1 MKEIV
6 CKTENKHKYRI
17 LIQKGL
23 REDLGKMPEIFDDHA
38 KIVIITDKN
47 VGKYYLAS
55 VKKQLRHYGGEVYAI
70 VIKAGE
76 ASKCLSE
83 VEEIYFRLQ
92 ELNFTRKDLIVA
104 LGGGVVGDLAGF
116 VAATYLR
123 GVEFVQ
129 IPTSLLAQVDSSVGG
144 KTGVDLGYQKNL
156 VGAFYQPKAVLIDPG
171 FLETLPDA
179 WLTDG
184 MAEVIKYGCI
194 SSSKL
199 FLRLMS
205 FHYQEDLMD
214 DMEEIVAKCVTIKRN
229 IVESDEHEQG
239 IRRIL
244 NFGHTIGHVVESYFE
259 FDRYSHGQ
267 AVAIGMYQI
276 TNMSVREG
284 ITPPEALS
292 NLQLILETYGLP
304 WQLPQMETK
313 KVLEILANDK
323 KSGGDTLNICIMP
336 KIGRAE
342 IVKIQKDQ
350 ALELFK

>member
-1 MKEIV
+1 MKEII

-17 LIQKGL
+17 LIQNGL
-23 REDLGKMPEIFDDHA
+23 RNELDKMPEVFDDRQ

-47 VGKYYLAS
+47 VGKYYLAN
-55 VKKQLRHYGGEVYAI
+55 VKKQLRKYGGEVYAI
-70 VIKAGE
+70 VIKPGE
-76 ASKCLSE
+76 ASKSLAE
-83 VEEIYFRLQ
+83 TEEIYFRLQ

-104 LGGGVVGDLAGF
+104 LGGGVVGDLSGF

-123 GVEFVQ
+123 GVDFIQ

-144 KTGVDLGYQKNL
+144 KTGVDLGYGKNL
-156 VGAFYQPKAVLIDPG
+156 VGAFHQPEMVIIDPE
-171 FLETLPDA
+171 FLDTLPDE

-184 MAEVIKYGCI
+184 MGEVIKYGCI

-229 IVESDEHEQG
+229 IVESDEMEQG

-259 FDRYSHGQ
+259 FERYSHGQ

-276 TNMSVREG
+276 TKMSVREG
-284 ITPPEALS
+284 ITPPEALD

-304 WQLPQMETK
+304 WQMPQMETK
-313 KVLEILANDK
+313 RVLEILANDK
-323 KSGGDTLNICIMP
+323 KSEGDTLNICIMP

-342 IVKIQKDQ
+342 IVKIKKDQ

>member
-1 MKEIV
+1 MI
-6 CKTENKHKYRI
+6 EN
-17 LIQKGL
+17 GL
-23 REDLGKMPEIFDDHA
+23 RNKLANMPEIFEDHP

-47 VGKYYLAS
+47 VGKHYLS
-55 VKKQLRHYGGEVYAI
+55 MVKKQLKNYGAEVYAV
-70 VIKAGE
+70 VIRPGE
-76 ASKCLSE
+76 ASKSLSE

-92 ELNFTRKDLIVA
+92 EINFTRKDLIVA

-144 KTGVDLGYQKNL
+144 KTGVDLGYGKNL
-156 VGAFYQPKAVLIDPG
+156 VGAFHQPKAVIIDPQ
-171 FLETLPDA
+171 FLDTLPDE
-179 WLTDG
+179 WFTDG

-199 FLRLMS
+199 FLRLS
-205 FHYQEDLMD
+205 QFKYQEDLMA
-214 DMEEIVAKCVTIKRN
+214 DMEDIIAKCVTIKRN
-229 IVESDEHEQG
+229 VVESDEKEQG

-259 FDRYSHGQ
+259 FKEYSHGQ

-276 TNMSVREG
+276 TRMSVREG
-284 ITPPEALS
+284 ITPPEVLS
-292 NLQLILETYGLP
+292 HLQLLLETYGLP
-304 WQLPQMETK
+304 YQLPQMETK
-313 KVLEILANDK
+313 KVLDILAQDK
-323 KSGGDTLNICIMP
+323 KSEGDTLNICIMP

-342 IVKIQKDQ
+342 IVKIKKDQ
-350 ALELFK
+350 ALEIFK